1 MALDKTIVLERLHK
15 VYPDGVIYKET
26 YTMKAI
32 TAPVHYSIYSIAKS
46 EGKSEKQWLTDN
58 GFIWRETGY
67 CEADMKT
74 RDTEWKADSPTELA
88 DSILRRYPL
97 IGQYELSDGEFSAMF
112 SAATDVVRKMCRPG
126 SSLTRIEQLVLTVS
140 TVALL
145 KKRNEDAQD
154 DSDTDTFWNYIYQ
167 QYGFNPENSEVA
179 EQRVYKSFCAAIK
192 DTLTLYHRFLAPENT
207 MRYYT
212 SMLLHAIAPRA
223 SIESL
228 FEILFDFYVRNLDF
242 QYISEDSSYKTLV
255 KGMQA
260 RWTEKQSEVQLKSSA
275 VMSGLKT
282 LFLEKPGY
290 MAVLC
295 DALVQKMDSLL
306 RGESFEIHD
315 RWDRLLVDWYQ
326 KKSSAERTQL
336 QGEKKS
342 HKTEFVATS
351 TERIYIQYGME
362 NGKVGLV
369 VPRIR
374 LSEIGETRPVLHVY
388 QDSREIYAG
397 TLQASGISDLGL
409 TTKRRFLPLDDT
421 RADFSESLRLCG
433 EIEYLD
439 NTIYTSGS
447 KLYRDVLCFDAG
459 GNERNVKSGIIYLFS
474 DENREFD
481 FADEDSVT
489 MEDHE
494 GQLYRVN
501 LDTVGAITVD
511 GSELFADEQI
521 SGKAR
526 LYPSPRPV
534 GGIELCAEG
543 KHYHI
548 FDTAF
553 TLRLCLPENENPLRY
568 QLTLD
573 GMRLSA
579 EEAAD
584 GELAFSL
591 PALSDVCHSVRLV
604 DVVQSLAVLEYPF
617 ALIPG
622 FTWELDKTRYLET
635 EEDALLI
642 ITNAGKTT
650 SLPAFR
656 MPGSTAASSAVGSD
670 GFSYEIEL
678 PTVGCRFGEQSAFR
692 LPERLWY
699 KAISKGVFSTLVLPP
714 SWKGQLMLGTK
725 ELPVNSAEQ
734 YEIGNLIHSGQHHG
748 KEEMLW
754 LSLRSPAG
762 EREQLPLTQICF
774 APCFTEPP
782 LQFHVN
788 ELQWLPSGRYIGDP
802 GSRFRLSLSGPEDYS
817 FGIVADYDKLLC
829 RSTEIRHGRYSYEVL
844 LQSDG
849 VFSADRQECIYKGE
863 LVVGDENE
871 FRFDGCELQLT
882 KAIYWDMSNEELK
895 SENIQPG
902 KGIVEDLAFLGIGA
916 PDWESIAM
924 PEYEAR
930 LSFENRDGRRIAFNA
945 YPDRSE
951 YLLTNPVRLWVVNDR
966 RLILTTAE
974 GEVVYFDTATASIP
988 NRDPEQTMSR
998 AAQRA
1003 RLQNPDYFEFEIR
1016 RADYV

>member
-1 MALDKTIVLERLHK
+1 MALDKSLVLERLKK
-15 VYPDGVIYKET
+15 VYPDGVIYKEA
-26 YTMKAI
+26 YTLKAV
-32 TAPVHYSIYSIAKS
+32 TTSVHVSIHMIARS
-46 EGKSEKQWLTDN
+46 EGKTDSQWLTDN
-58 GFIWRETGY
+58 GFLWRETGY
-67 CEADMKT
+67 CEAEMKT
-74 RDTEWKADSPTELA
+74 RDCKWKADSPAELA

-97 IGQYELSDGEFSAMF
+97 IGQYELNDAEFSAMF
-112 SAATDVVRKMCRPG
+112 SAATDVVRKMCRQG

-145 KKRNEDAQD
+145 KKRNDDAQD

-167 QYGFNPENSEVA
+167 QYGFNPENSDVA

-192 DTLTLYHRFLAPENT
+192 DTLTLYGRFLAPENT

-212 SMLLHAIAPRA
+212 SMLLHAIAPRT
-223 SIESL
+223 SIENL

-242 QYISEDSSYKTLV
+242 QYIPEDSSYKTLV

-260 RWTEKQSEVQLKSSA
+260 RWTEKKSEVQLKSSA

-282 LFLEKPGY
+282 LFLERPGY

-295 DALVQKMDSLL
+295 DALVKKMDSLL
-306 RGESFEIHD
+306 RGERFEIHD

-326 KKSSAERTQL
+326 KKSSVERTQL

-351 TERIYIQYGME
+351 AERIYIQYGME
-362 NGKVGLV
+362 NGRVGLV

-388 QDSREIYAG
+388 QDNREIYAG

-409 TTKRRFLPLDDT
+409 TTKRRFLPLNET
-421 RADFSESLRLCG
+421 QADFSKSLRLCG

-439 NTIYTSGS
+439 DTIYSSGS
-447 KLYRDVLCFDAG
+447 KLYRDVLCFDTG

-501 LDTVGAITVD
+501 LDTVGTITVD

-534 GGIELCAEG
+534 GGIELSAEG
-543 KHYHI
+543 KHYPI
-548 FDTAF
+548 FDTVF
-553 TLRLCLPENENPLRY
+553 TLRLRLPENENPLRY
-568 QLTLD
+568 QLTID
-573 GMRLSA
+573 GTRLSA
-579 EEAAD
+579 EETAD
-584 GELAFSL
+584 GELTFTL
-591 PALSDVCHSVRLV
+591 PALSGVCHLVRLV
-604 DVVQSLAVLEYPF
+604 DLVQSLAVLEYPF

-622 FTWELDKTRYLET
+622 FSWKLDKTRYLET
-635 EEDALLI
+635 EEDALLT
-642 ITNAGKTT
+642 ITDAEKTS

-656 MPGSTAASSAVGSD
+656 MPGSTAASSAVGAD

-678 PTVGCRFGEQSAFR
+678 PTVGCCFGGQSAFR
-692 LPERLWY
+692 LPDRLWY
-699 KAISKGVFSTLVLPP
+699 KTIGKEVYSTLELPP
-714 SWKGQLMLGTK
+714 SWQGHLMLGAK

-748 KEEMLW
+748 KDETLW

-762 EREQLPLTQICF
+762 EREQIPLTHICF

-782 LQFHVN
+782 LQFRVN
-788 ELQWLPSGRYIGDP
+788 ELQWLPNGRYIGDP

-829 RSTEIRHGRYSYEVL
+829 RSAEIRHGRYSYEVL

-849 VFSADRQECIYKGE
+849 VFSASRQECIYKGE

-882 KAIYWDMSNEELK
+882 KAIYWDMNNEELK
-895 SENIQPG
+895 SVDIQPG
-902 KGIVEDLAFLGIGA
+902 KGIVENLAFLGIGA

-951 YLLTNPVRLWVVNDR
+951 YLLTNPVHLWVVNDR
-966 RLILTTAE
+966 RLILATAE